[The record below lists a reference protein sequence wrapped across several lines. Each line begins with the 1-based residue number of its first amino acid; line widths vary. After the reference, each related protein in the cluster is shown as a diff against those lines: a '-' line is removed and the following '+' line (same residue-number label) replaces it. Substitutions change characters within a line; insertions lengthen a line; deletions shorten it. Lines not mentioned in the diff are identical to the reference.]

1 MRFSR
6 ELMVSALSSGL
17 CEYQAFELLPLSGG
31 SLAWGNH
38 PFVHEL
44 TSTQLTAGGVLSIE
58 SSCPYLGTLTSLG
71 PLDSQL
77 CLLNS
82 GITICIVLPI
92 VLKAI
97 VSYIVCPFWRLLGG
111 EGKSHPC
118 HCILVSIMHLIL
130 FYTVVNIG
138 RSFIYLFFLFLNTS
152 SLYEHVTCHNFST

>member
-82 GITICIVLPI
+82 GITILH
-92 VLKAI
+92 
-97 VSYIVCPFWRLLGG
+97 CPAHCL
-111 EGKSHPC
+111 ESHC
-118 HCILVSIMHLIL
+118 
-130 FYTVVNIG
+130 
-138 RSFIYLFFLFLNTS
+138 FIY
-152 SLYEHVTCHNFST
+152 SLSILEVAWGRR